1 MDGLGVTRVLSGKEV
16 VQKGLQDHRARAE
29 DCAARP
35 KAHCWANC
43 AGRALHC
50 AESSLHEL
58 AWYIHNQPFLTK

>member
-1 MDGLGVTRVLSGKEV
+1 MDGLGVARVLSGKEV

-35 KAHCWANC
+35 KTHCWANC

-58 AWYIHNQPFLTK
+58 AW